1 MRIPPAEKSRPMLA
15 SMVAAVAVAL
25 ALLTGAFSGSA
36 EADPLFAA
44 PFLSFETGR
53 GPQSVAIGDL
63 NGDGKPDLAV
73 ANSHSWS
80 VSVLAG
86 NGDGT
91 FETYTDFGIGSNQNS
106 VAIGDLNGDGK
117 LDLVVASG
125 SVSVLLGNGDGTF
138 GAQTDF
144 VNGSSS
150 PSSVVIGD
158 LNGDGKLDVV
168 ASPHYA
174 GDYSSSPSAV
184 SVLLGNG
191 DGTLGG
197 KDQRLWY
204 GERP

>member
-63 NGDGKPDLAV
+63 NGDGKADLATANCHSNTVSVLVGNGDGSFRAHTDFETGSYPYSVAMGDLNGDGKPDLAV
-73 ANSHSWS
+73 GNE
-80 VSVLAG
+80 VYLG

-91 FETYTDFGIGSNQNS
+91 FGARISWGSAAF

-117 LDLVVASG
+117 LDL
-125 SVSVLLGNGDGTF
+125 
-138 GAQTDF
+138 
-144 VNGSSS
+144 
-150 PSSVVIGD
+150 
-158 LNGDGKLDVV
+158 
-168 ASPHYA
+168 
-174 GDYSSSPSAV
+174 
-184 SVLLGNG
+184 
-191 DGTLGG
+191 
-197 KDQRLWY
+197 
-204 GERP
+204 